1 VTWAAF
7 AATEGEVR
15 SVYVRNG
22 AEAEKTRQGPEPCEG
37 VRKYCEGYER
47 CAREALVPGVHALND
62 VKR

>member
-1 VTWAAF
+1 
-7 AATEGEVR
+7 
-15 SVYVRNG
+15 VRNG